1 MSYSFTVRAA
11 NKQAAKAAVA
21 AKFDEVATQQACHH
35 RDKAQACAAA
45 DAFVDLLND
54 DDSKD
59 VVVAINGSL
68 MGQWTGSDVTL
79 IESAAVS
86 ITAYAAKRES

>member
-11 NKQAAKAAVA
+11 NKQAAKVAVA
-21 AKFDEVATQQACHH
+21 AKFEEVATQQACHQ
-35 RDKAQACAAA
+35 RDKAQTCAAA
-45 DAFVDLLND
+45 NAFVDLLNP

-59 VVVAINGSL
+59 VVVTINGSL
-68 MGQWTGSDVTL
+68 TGRWTGSDVTT